1 MVFFHIFLELFVGYV
16 ALFLLTK
23 ILGKTTITQITTFD
37 FISALVLGELVG
49 NALFD
54 ENIGVK
60 EILTAIFLWGSLVFA
75 TEIITQKFKGT
86 RKLLEGEPS
95 IVIRNGK
102 IDYKVLKK
110 NHLDINQLQHLLRSR
125 DVFTIRECEFAILET
140 DGTVS
145 VLKKPNYSNPTAQ
158 DLNLKLDK
166 VTLPVT
172 IILDGELIK
181 DNLQMIH
188 WDEQRLLK
196 EIKKYGAQSMEE
208 VLYAEWL
215 EGEALHVQTY

>member
-1 MVFFHIFLELFVGYV
+1 MVFFHIFLELFVGYA
-16 ALFLLTK
+16 ALFILTK

-54 ENIGVK
+54 EKIGVK
-60 EILTAIFLWGSLVFA
+60 EILTAIFLWGLLVFI
-75 TEIITQKFKGT
+75 TEIVTQKFKGT

-110 NHLDINQLQHLLRSR
+110 NHLDINQLQHLLRSK

-145 VLKKPNYSNPTAQ
+145 VLKKPKYSNPTAQ

-166 VTLPVT
+166 VTLPVSV
-172 IILDGELIK
+172 ILDGEVIK

-188 WDEQRLLK
+188 WDEKRLLK
-196 EIKKYGAQSMEE
+196 EINKYGAKSMEE